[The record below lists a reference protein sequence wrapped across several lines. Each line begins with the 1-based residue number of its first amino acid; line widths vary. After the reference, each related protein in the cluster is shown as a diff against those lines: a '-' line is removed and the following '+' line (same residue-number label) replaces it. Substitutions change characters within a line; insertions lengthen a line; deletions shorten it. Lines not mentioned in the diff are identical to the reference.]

1 MASTNGSGSN
11 AKKAAFEAAY
21 TALKAGKQPSQA
33 EINKI
38 YNQALNQTNKN
49 AGAAVQNTHYSAV
62 DKATEWGNYRSAAK
76 ETPASAIPNTHYSV
90 TNNWINR
97 DKNQLAT
104 ATTPLDDGRTTQQKY
119 DDAKKAYDSYI
130 GSEERKQ
137 SQNKVNLQTAI
148 QQLFNVAGG
157 PTSDALM
164 GSRNMPSV
172 PEDAKEK
179 ELSATV
185 EHYRK
190 QLQAEEDQR
199 VMAADLKEL
208 ESWSE
213 EDRNNL
219 VRYIAERDQ
228 HAYNALNP
236 TLGTQFDTYNLN
248 PIVEKYGIGKV
259 RQMAESLQRS
269 QNAEMTTK
277 AEEAAR
283 DTANERPWLGGTLGS
298 LASVGAN
305 LAGAYTGP
313 LGYVVEAGQR
323 TGRYSTLDPNNIGN
337 LPSVYGQTVRSEVAQ
352 NIQGEDENT
361 NWLRQLAALG
371 YQGGMSALDSAARI
385 AASGGSAGISAALAS
400 SGAFGNGLRQYS
412 QQGASPEQAVAMA
425 LTSAGLEYITEKL
438 PTEKVLKMF
447 QKGNTKGAVREVLKQ
462 AFLVEPTSEEVN
474 LFAGVAAEAL
484 ILGDKSSTKQK
495 TGELIANGMS
505 YEEAQTQIYKELWNE
520 ALQTYAVSAF
530 SGGIISAGAS
540 VIGNAVNSSQQQETP
555 QQAVPAAPVAQQPQ
569 NFVEA
574 TGEQLAKR
582 MPEPEPPA
590 PLTEDQQHV
599 ENAIAELL
607 GVNNEQKNTA
617 SDEAVMMQNQEESTS
632 VNTDPDVHTPQEQ
645 AVINA
650 YQDSVDK
657 DLVDYVQLV
666 KENPGK
672 KLPRYP
678 LNPVDDRAANDIQR
692 LTGIDVR
699 GNKTEIEPR
708 TIEHILKRHGENG
721 KANSSMRD
729 VNDIGR
735 IQYVIDNYDTMEHG
749 GTTGAY
755 RYQDSDGKQVHAQTV
770 LIKKKVNG
778 TYFVVEAVPDTK
790 KKTLYVL
797 SAYMS
802 KNGQKETA
810 SSLVGDAEAYRYTS
824 ETKAKSDTVF
834 NNSIS
839 ESKTEV
845 KGTGAAEQNF
855 SGKAQYQDLLYE
867 GNVQRDRPG
876 DVRPMEVPKTDTYNR
891 NVSEFVGNA
900 YGAAVTP
907 DKMANEIESL
917 VQEGALGF
925 DRRGN
930 QDALN
935 DAAKEIEKRGTSSV
949 RNQIT
954 RNIANGK
961 IVDGDIEKAMLL
973 YANLANKNGIRAQ
986 ESAAEILVDLTTM
999 AHMTGRNLQLFKLL
1013 RRMTPEGQ
1021 LMAINQTVQRNV
1033 ENMKRKG
1040 LVKEDYQ
1047 AQMDPQ
1053 LIQEYKKAAKENA
1066 RAVSQEQKEV
1076 SAERMQEIQQAIFAA
1091 EAAKMPAT
1099 FKAKWDAWRYMSML
1113 GNAKT
1118 QVRNLVGNLAFM
1130 PYKTA
1135 KDKMAAIFEK
1145 ALPKEQR
1152 TKAIGT
1158 DFGLLTWAKADAK
1171 TTDINNA
1178 LKYSAK
1184 IGDDVTSSQFAED
1197 RKVFNSKALDSV
1209 RKFVEKVPQAGDMV
1223 FKNDYYAR
1231 SLASFLKARGY
1242 NAEAI
1247 NSGKVSETVLAE
1259 ARGYAIQETMKATF
1273 NDSNAFSDAIAS
1285 IGRKN
1290 TDNVW
1295 SKVLNVAAEGILPFR
1310 RTPANIAVRFA
1321 EYSPAGLAKGVWD
1334 MATKVR
1340 RGDLSASAAIDQ
1352 ISAGLTGTGVMAL
1365 GFFLAKGIAG
1375 VKITGSG
1382 TDEDEKRQGHQDYAV
1397 EFSIDGQEYSYK
1409 IDWAAPA
1416 NLPLFVGAN
1425 IYKAMEE
1432 AGTDTDVSTF
1442 TSILHSMG
1450 TMFDPML
1457 SLSCLSSLN
1466 DLVEGIRYAPEGE
1479 ALYSAAADIA
1489 TSYFMQGIPA
1499 LARQTYQA
1507 TQENKQSTF
1516 ANSEDK
1522 TIRELQK
1529 IGAQIPFVGAEFQ
1542 TDKVNAW
1549 GETETTESGWERALN
1564 TYFNPGTYKKI
1575 SDDPV
1580 ELELN
1585 RLNEAQV
1592 ESVSP
1597 PTTDKTV
1604 SYTDTTG
1611 QKHDDMRLTE
1621 EQYQTLATTQGQ
1633 TAKKLLDK
1641 LVKSKDYK
1649 VLTDTQKAA
1658 TVNAVYEYAAE
1669 AGKKAAL
1676 PDYYSNAAGWIK
1688 DAVADPMGA
1697 VVKRVVEA
1705 DLSDAMG
1712 ALTNAWKDK
1721 KTDAEAK
1728 ADLEKAYQVY
1738 SDMSKPVQK
1747 EIREN
1752 ASGRLGYFL
1761 KAMENGI
1768 AADTFTDLY
1777 KFYWQTNESNR
1788 KAGEKAQQ
1796 WAFKLER
1803 AQENGE
1809 ITAAQKN
1816 MLKDSM
1822 TFFQMVPAETEK
1834 FDELSTS
1841 GLSATDA
1848 QSTVRSVNNLIPETG
1863 YKQVRD
1869 IQKLEAIVQMT
1880 LSENDKVSAMKVYM
1894 TDSQEE
1900 KLDTVLG
1907 MGYSAE
1913 DYTQIYRIVD
1923 AYTSGT
1929 GKKARTIEYL
1939 QTEYGI
1945 SYATAKKLYE
1955 VFK

>member
-1 MASTNGSGSN
+1 MAKIATDKVTEQIRKAQADAIRKAPSLAEASAENVIKKTLMPAKEAE
-11 AKKAAFEAAY
+11 AKKLYLAEEEGRKKAQENAAKQVKPAVPAAY
-21 TALKAGKQPSQA
+21 KMRQDPETAPVIAD
-33 EINKI
+33 
-38 YNQALNQTNKN
+38 T
-49 AGAAVQNTHYSAV
+49 
-62 DKATEWGNYRSAAK
+62 
-76 ETPASAIPNTHYSV
+76 
-90 TNNWINR
+90 
-97 DKNQLAT
+97 
-104 ATTPLDDGRTTQQKY
+104 RTTQQKF
-119 DDAKKAYDSYI
+119 DDAQKAYDDYM

-137 SQNKVNLQTAI
+137 TLGKVNLQTAI

-164 GSRNMPSV
+164 GSASAPSA
-172 PEDAKEK
+172 PQDPKER
-179 ELSATV
+179 ELNATV
-185 EHYRK
+185 EHYRQ
-190 QLQAEEDQR
+190 QLEAEENQR
-199 VMAADLKEL
+199 VMDANLKEL

-219 VRYIAERDQ
+219 NRYIAERDQ
-228 HAYNALNP
+228 HAYNSLNP
-236 TLGTQFDTYNLN
+236 TIGPQFDTYNLN
-248 PIVEKYGIGKV
+248 PIVEKYGLGKV
-259 RQMAESLQRS
+259 RQMAEAVQRS
-269 QNAEMTTK
+269 KNAEYTAMV
-277 AEEAAR
+277 EEAAKN
-283 DTANERPWLGGTLGS
+283 TANERPWLGGTAGSIASIGTNLVGS
-298 LASVGAN
+298 LAA
-305 LAGAYTGP
+305 P
-313 LGYVVEAGQR
+313 LSYAVELGQR
-323 TGRYSTLDPNNIGN
+323 TGQFSTLDPNNLGN
-337 LPSVYGQTVRSEVAQ
+337 LPSVFGETVRSEVAQ
-352 NIQGEDENT
+352 NIRGDEEST
-361 NWLRQLAALG
+361 NWLRKLAALG
-371 YQGGMSALDSAARI
+371 YQGGMSALDSGARLL
-385 AASGGSAGISAALAS
+385 ASGGSSGISSAIAA

-412 QQGASPEQAVAMA
+412 QQGAAPAQAAAMA

-438 PTEKVLKMF
+438 PTEKVLSMF
-447 QKGNTKGAVREVLKQ
+447 KKGSTKGAVREVLKQ

-474 LFAGVAAEAL
+474 LFAGVAAETV
-484 ILGDKSSTKQK
+484 ILGDKSSAKQQI
-495 TGELIANGMS
+495 GEMVANGMS
-505 YEEAQTQIYKELWNE
+505 YEDAQAQYYKGLWKEA
-520 ALQTYAVSAF
+520 AQTYAVSSI
-530 SGGIISAGAS
+530 SGGLSSAGAT
-540 VIGNAVNSSQQQETP
+540 VFGNAVNGNQPTSTVDEKTR
-555 QQAVPAAPVAQQPQ
+555 AQQII
-569 NFVEA
+569 ETTA
-574 TGEQLAKR
+574 ADLAKNA
-582 MPEPEPPA
+582 PATPPA
-590 PLTEDQQHV
+590 EPLTVGQQLV
-599 ENAIAELL
+599 NNAAAELF

-617 SDEAVMMQNQEESTS
+617 SDEAVMMQNQDESTS

-657 DLVDYVQLV
+657 DLVDYVELV

-802 KNGQKETA
+802 KNGQKETVP
-810 SSLVGDAEAYRYTS
+810 SLVGDAEAYRYTP

-839 ESKTEV
+839 ESEKEV

-867 GNVQRDRPG
+867 GNVQRDRQG

-900 YGAAVTP
+900 YGAAVTS
-907 DKMANEIESL
+907 DRMANEIESL

-1033 ENMKRKG
+1033 ESMKRTG
-1040 LVKEDYQ
+1040 QVKKDYEPQ
-1047 AQMDPQ
+1047 LDPQ
-1053 LIQEYKKAAKENA
+1053 LIQEYEKAAKENA
-1066 RAVSQEQKEV
+1066 RAVSEEQKEI

-1130 PYKTA
+1130 PYKTV

-1158 DFGLLTWAKADAK
+1158 DFDLLAWAKADAK

-1184 IGDDVTSSQFAED
+1184 LGDDVTSAQFAENK
-1197 RKVFNSKALDSV
+1197 KVFDSKALDGL
-1209 RKFVEKVPQAGDMV
+1209 RKFVEKVPQAGDMI

-1259 ARGYAIQETMKATF
+1259 ARGYAIQEAMKATF
-1273 NDSNAFSDAIAS
+1273 NDCNAFSDAIANLRYKDPDTAWKKAINIAGES
-1285 IGRKN
+1285 
-1290 TDNVW
+1290 
-1295 SKVLNVAAEGILPFR
+1295 ILPFR
-1310 RTPANIAVRFA
+1310 RTPANIIARFE
-1321 EYSPAGLAKGVWD
+1321 EYSPLGIINTVYKAAKHI
-1334 MATKVR
+1334 KN
-1340 RGDLSASAAIDQ
+1340 GDASAASVID
-1352 ISAGLTGTGVMAL
+1352 SLASTFTGTGAFLL
-1365 GFFLAKGIAG
+1365 GIALAKGIG
-1375 VKITGSG
+1375 NFKITGSG

-1425 IYKAMEE
+1425 LYKAWSASGEDVDISKMSELIH
-1432 AGTDTDVSTF
+1432 AFGTSF
-1442 TSILHSMG
+1442 EPI
-1450 TMFDPML
+1450 L
-1457 SLSCLSSLN
+1457 SLSCMSSFN
-1466 DLVEGIRYAPEGE
+1466 DLFEGARYARQGE
-1479 ALYSAAADIA
+1479 ALYSVATDIA
-1489 TSYFMQGIPA
+1489 TSYLTQAIPA
-1499 LARQTYQA
+1499 LLRQTYQA
-1507 TQENKQSTF
+1507 TQETKQTTF
-1516 ANSEDK
+1516 ANSEDA
-1522 TIRELQK
+1522 TTRDLQK

-1549 GETETTESGWERALN
+1549 GETETTESGWMRALN
-1564 TYFNPGTYKKI
+1564 SYFNPGTLKEI

-1580 ELELN
+1580 EKELN

-1592 ESVSP
+1592 ENVSP

-1633 TAKKLLDK
+1633 TAKRLLDK
-1641 LVKSKDYK
+1641 LIKSKDYK
-1649 VLTDTQKAA
+1649 VMTDSQKAA
-1658 TVNAVYEYAAE
+1658 AVNAVYEYAAE

-1676 PDYYSNAAGWIK
+1676 PDYYSNAAGWIGEAEEDPVNSIIHRGTRSILDDAIKNTANALSKGWQVSTAAKQDLDRLYDAYEDMSEDAKKQILDDALSETARYLEIRSQGIDTKQYLDVTK
-1688 DAVADPMGA
+1688 DIKSLQEQEGYSEIRPAQNYTAIAENDSLTEVQKTAIMKAYMVDYNPNQKSPNTTELKYEYMLESGYSNKDYALAYDIYSHEAHVGGEGTADRTRARMREELG
-1697 VVKRVVEA
+1697 
-1705 DLSDAMG
+1705 LSQS
-1712 ALTNAWKDK
+1712 
-1721 KTDAEAK
+1721 EAK
-1728 ADLEKAYQVY
+1728 A
-1738 SDMSKPVQK
+1738 
-1747 EIREN
+1747 
-1752 ASGRLGYFL
+1752 
-1761 KAMENGI
+1761 
-1768 AADTFTDLY
+1768 LY
-1777 KFYWQTNESNR
+1777 KLFHGS
-1788 KAGEKAQQ
+1788 
-1796 WAFKLER
+1796 
-1803 AQENGE
+1803 
-1809 ITAAQKN
+1809 
-1816 MLKDSM
+1816 
-1822 TFFQMVPAETEK
+1822 
-1834 FDELSTS
+1834 
-1841 GLSATDA
+1841 
-1848 QSTVRSVNNLIPETG
+1848 
-1863 YKQVRD
+1863 YKPW
-1869 IQKLEAIVQMT
+1869 KE
-1880 LSENDKVSAMKVYM
+1880 
-1894 TDSQEE
+1894 
-1900 KLDTVLG
+1900 
-1907 MGYSAE
+1907 
-1913 DYTQIYRIVD
+1913 
-1923 AYTSGT
+1923 
-1929 GKKARTIEYL
+1929 
-1939 QTEYGI
+1939 
-1945 SYATAKKLYE
+1945 
-1955 VFK
+1955 

>member
-1 MASTNGSGSN
+1 MAGINSIRKADERKAQAEAVRRAPAGTAITPKYIYDEGQKILAENET
-11 AKKAAFEAAY
+11 KKAEQGNTQKTESLYEKTQRHAAF
-21 TALKAGKQPSQA
+21 A
-33 EINKI
+33 ENVFKPV
-38 YNQALNQTNKN
+38 Q
-49 AGAAVQNTHYSAV
+49 QNTAV
-62 DKATEWGNYRSAAK
+62 PEDN
-76 ETPASAIPNTHYSV
+76 
-90 TNNWINR
+90 
-97 DKNQLAT
+97 
-104 ATTPLDDGRTTQQKY
+104 RTTQQKY
-119 DDAKKAYDSYI
+119 DDAKKAYDSYLASDEYNQKLNRI
-130 GSEERKQ
+130 GKR
-137 SQNKVNLQTAI
+137 
-148 QQLFNVAGG
+148 
-157 PTSDALM
+157 LM
-164 GSRNMPSV
+164 R
-172 PEDAKEK
+172 DDTKTR
-179 ELSATV
+179 ELNATV

-219 VRYIAERDQ
+219 DRYIAERDQ

-236 TLGTQFDTYNLN
+236 TLDTQFDTYNLN
-248 PIVEKYGIGKV
+248 PIVEKYGVGKV

-269 QNAEMTTK
+269 QNAETTAK
-277 AEEAAR
+277 AEETAK
-283 DTANERPWLGGTLGS
+283 DTANERPWIGGIVGS

-352 NIQGEDENT
+352 NIQGEEENT
-361 NWLRQLAALG
+361 NWLRKLAALG
-371 YQGGMSALDSAARI
+371 YQGVMSAADSGARML
-385 AASGGSAGISAALAS
+385 ASGGSAGISAALAS
-400 SGAFGNGLRQYS
+400 SGAFSNGLRQYS

-484 ILGDKSSTKQK
+484 ILGDKNSKSQQV
-495 TGELIANGMS
+495 GELIANGMS
-505 YEEAQTQIYKELWNE
+505 YDEAQAQVYKELWNE

-530 SGGIISAGAS
+530 SGLASSGGAAI
-540 VIGNAVNSSQQQETP
+540 IGNAVNGNQQQETP
-555 QQAVPAAPVAQQPQ
+555 QQDAPADSEALVTEQPQ

-574 TGEQLAKR
+574 TGEQLAQQ
-582 MPEPEPPA
+582 MPKPEEPA
-590 PLTEDQQHV
+590 PLTEGQQHM
-599 ENAIAELL
+599 ENAVATTIQQGAEESSIKDQIRNNQDALNKLEPVASIITPKGFSEMTKTERKNWVIKKLRPTNYEVDRKGFGIIKFAEKQLKSAFNYLKRGSVEEAAFEALPYVLENGTEIATHPKHKGREYGTVTIAAPVVINGTRGNMAVIVKQTTDNFYKVHRILTPDGAVFDL
-607 GVNNEQKNTA
+607 SEKTNEAGPSLAGESPETGSLATPINPA
-617 SDEAVMMQNQEESTS
+617 SDS
-632 VNTDPDVHTPQEQ
+632 
-645 AVINA
+645 I
-650 YQDSVDK
+650 
-657 DLVDYVQLV
+657 
-666 KENPGK
+666 
-672 KLPRYP
+672 
-678 LNPVDDRAANDIQR
+678 IQ
-692 LTGIDVR
+692 
-699 GNKTEIEPR
+699 
-708 TIEHILKRHGENG
+708 
-721 KANSSMRD
+721 
-729 VNDIGR
+729 
-735 IQYVIDNYDTMEHG
+735 
-749 GTTGAY
+749 
-755 RYQDSDGKQVHAQTV
+755 
-770 LIKKKVNG
+770 
-778 TYFVVEAVPDTK
+778 
-790 KKTLYVL
+790 
-797 SAYMS
+797 SADM
-802 KNGQKETA
+802 
-810 SSLVGDAEAYRYTS
+810 D
-824 ETKAKSDTVF
+824 
-834 NNSIS
+834 
-839 ESKTEV
+839 V

-876 DVRPMEVPKTDTYNR
+876 DVRPMEVPKKDTYNR
-891 NVSEFVGNA
+891 NVSKFVGNA
-900 YGAAVTP
+900 YGAAVTS

-917 VQEGALGF
+917 AQEGALGF

-986 ESAAEILVDLTTM
+986 ESAAEIMVDLTTM

-1047 AQMDPQ
+1047 AQLDPE
-1053 LIQEYKKAAKENA
+1053 LLHEYEQAAKERENA
-1066 RAVSQEQKEV
+1066 ETEEQRQE
-1076 SAERMQEIQQAIFAA
+1076 AEETMQETEAAIFAA
-1091 EAAKMPAT
+1091 AAAKMPAT

-1135 KDKMAAIFEK
+1135 KDKMAAVFEK

-1158 DFGLLTWAKADAK
+1158 DFGLLSWAKADAK
-1171 TTDINNA
+1171 STDVKNA

-1184 IGDDVTSSQFAED
+1184 LGDDVTSAQFAED
-1197 RKVFNSKALDSV
+1197 RQVFNSKALDSV

-1247 NSGKVSETVLAE
+1247 NSGKASETVLAE
-1259 ARGYAIQETMKATF
+1259 ARGYAIQEAMKATF

-1340 RGDLSASAAIDQ
+1340 RGDLSAAAAIDQ

-1432 AGTDTDVSTF
+1432 AGADTEVSTF

-1450 TMFDPML
+1450 TMFEPML
-1457 SLSCLSSLN
+1457 SLSCMSSLN
-1466 DLVEGIRYAPEGE
+1466 DLVEGVRYAPEGE
-1479 ALYSAAADIA
+1479 ALYSVAADIA

-1522 TIRELQK
+1522 AVRELQK

-1564 TYFNPGTYKKI
+1564 AYFNPGTHKKI

-1585 RLNEAQV
+1585 RLKEAQV
-1592 ESVSP
+1592 ENVSP

-1611 QKHDDMRLTE
+1611 QKHNDMRLTE

-1676 PDYYSNAAGWIK
+1676 SDYYSNAAGWISGAESDPVNAVIRKGTQSVLESVVNNTVAAITKGWEVTEASKK
-1688 DAVADPMGA
+1688 DMDSAFDSFEKLSEENRQALLDTITGDTLKYLEIRSGGVNTGDYLD
-1697 VVKRVVEA
+1697 VVE
-1705 DLSDAMG
+1705 DVKK
-1712 ALTNAWKDK
+1712 LT
-1721 KTDAEAK
+1721 
-1728 ADLEKAYQVY
+1728 
-1738 SDMSKPVQK
+1738 
-1747 EIREN
+1747 
-1752 ASGRLGYFL
+1752 
-1761 KAMENGI
+1761 
-1768 AADTFTDLY
+1768 
-1777 KFYWQTNESNR
+1777 
-1788 KAGEKAQQ
+1788 
-1796 WAFKLER
+1796 
-1803 AQENGE
+1803 
-1809 ITAAQKN
+1809 
-1816 MLKDSM
+1816 
-1822 TFFQMVPAETEK
+1822 
-1834 FDELSTS
+1834 
-1841 GLSATDA
+1841 
-1848 QSTVRSVNNLIPETG
+1848 PETG
-1863 YKQVRD
+1863 YENVREN
-1869 IQKLEAIVQMT
+1869 QKREAIANSDLDSKTIDVI
-1880 LSENDKVSAMKVYM
+1880 MKAYM
-1894 TDSQEE
+1894 TDYDPEDDSPDKTELRYE
-1900 KLDTVLG
+1900 YARKELG
-1907 MGYSAE
+1907 LSPKQYAK
-1913 DYTQIYRIVD
+1913 
-1923 AYTSGT
+1923 AYTVQANG
-1929 GKKARTIEYL
+1929 GKKAEKIEAWMEQGYSEGEATVLYYL
-1939 QTEYGI
+1939 FAGSGSNAIDVVSWYNAQ
-1945 SYATAKKLYE
+1945 
-1955 VFK
+1955 

>member
-1 MASTNGSGSN
+1 M
-11 AKKAAFEAAY
+11 
-21 TALKAGKQPSQA
+21 L
-33 EINKI
+33 
-38 YNQALNQTNKN
+38 
-49 AGAAVQNTHYSAV
+49 
-62 DKATEWGNYRSAAK
+62 
-76 ETPASAIPNTHYSV
+76 
-90 TNNWINR
+90 
-97 DKNQLAT
+97 
-104 ATTPLDDGRTTQQKY
+104 
-119 DDAKKAYDSYI
+119 
-130 GSEERKQ
+130 
-137 SQNKVNLQTAI
+137 
-148 QQLFNVAGG
+148 
-157 PTSDALM
+157 
-164 GSRNMPSV
+164 
-172 PEDAKEK
+172 
-179 ELSATV
+179 
-185 EHYRK
+185 
-190 QLQAEEDQR
+190 
-199 VMAADLKEL
+199 
-208 ESWSE
+208 
-213 EDRNNL
+213 
-219 VRYIAERDQ
+219 
-228 HAYNALNP
+228 
-236 TLGTQFDTYNLN
+236 
-248 PIVEKYGIGKV
+248 
-259 RQMAESLQRS
+259 
-269 QNAEMTTK
+269 
-277 AEEAAR
+277 
-283 DTANERPWLGGTLGS
+283 
-298 LASVGAN
+298 
-305 LAGAYTGP
+305 
-313 LGYVVEAGQR
+313 
-323 TGRYSTLDPNNIGN
+323 
-337 LPSVYGQTVRSEVAQ
+337 
-352 NIQGEDENT
+352 
-361 NWLRQLAALG
+361 
-371 YQGGMSALDSAARI
+371 
-385 AASGGSAGISAALAS
+385 ASGGSAGISAALAS
-400 SGAFGNGLRQYS
+400 SGAFSNGLRQYS
-412 QQGASPEQAVAMA
+412 QQGASPEQAAAMA
-425 LTSAGLEYITEKL
+425 LTNAGLEYITEKL
-438 PTEKVLKMF
+438 PTEKVLSMF
-447 QKGNTKGAVREVLKQ
+447 KKGNTKNVVREVLTQ

-474 LFAGVAAEAL
+474 LFAGVAAETL
-484 ILGDKSSTKQK
+484 ILGDKSSKSQRV
-495 TGELIANGMS
+495 GELIANGMS
-505 YEEAQTQIYKELWNE
+505 YEEAQAQVWKELWNE
-520 ALQTYAVSAF
+520 AAQTYAVSAI
-530 SGGIISAGAS
+530 SGGFSSAGAT
-540 VIGNAVNSSQQQETP
+540 VLGNAVNGNPQTETP

-574 TGEQLAKR
+574 TGEQLAQQ

-708 TIEHILKRHGENG
+708 AIEHILKRHGENG

-876 DVRPMEVPKTDTYNR
+876 DVRPMEVPKTDTYKR
-891 NVSEFVGNA
+891 SVSEFVGNA

-973 YANLANKNGIRAQ
+973 YANLANKNGMRAQ

-1047 AQMDPQ
+1047 AQLDPE
-1053 LIQEYKKAAKENA
+1053 LLHEYEQSAKERENA
-1066 RAVSQEQKEV
+1066 ETEEQRQE
-1076 SAERMQEIQQAIFAA
+1076 AEETMQETEAAIFAA

-1130 PYKTA
+1130 PYKTV

-1158 DFGLLTWAKADAK
+1158 DFGLLAWAKNDAK
-1171 TTDINNA
+1171 KTDINNA

-1209 RKFVEKVPQAGDMV
+1209 RKFVEKVPQAGDMI

-1231 SLASFLKARGY
+1231 TLASFLKARGY
-1242 NAEAI
+1242 KAADIQNGTINEA
-1247 NSGKVSETVLAE
+1247 VLAE
-1259 ARGYAIQETMKATF
+1259 ARGYAIQEAMKATF
-1273 NDSNAFSDAIAS
+1273 NDCNAFSDAIANLRYKDPDTAWKKAINIAGES
-1285 IGRKN
+1285 
-1290 TDNVW
+1290 
-1295 SKVLNVAAEGILPFR
+1295 ILPFR
-1310 RTPANIAVRFA
+1310 RTPANIIARFE
-1321 EYSPAGLAKGVWD
+1321 EYSPLGIINTVYKAAKHI
-1334 MATKVR
+1334 KN
-1340 RGDLSASAAIDQ
+1340 GDASAASVID
-1352 ISAGLTGTGVMAL
+1352 SLASTFTGTGAFLL
-1365 GFFLAKGIAG
+1365 GIALAKGIG
-1375 VKITGSG
+1375 NFKITGSG

-1425 IYKAMEE
+1425 LYKAWSASGEDVDISKMSELIH
-1432 AGTDTDVSTF
+1432 AFGTSF
-1442 TSILHSMG
+1442 EPI
-1450 TMFDPML
+1450 L
-1457 SLSCLSSLN
+1457 SLSCMSSFN
-1466 DLVEGIRYAPEGE
+1466 DLFEGARYARQGE
-1479 ALYSAAADIA
+1479 ALYSAATDIA
-1489 TSYFMQGIPA
+1489 TSYLTQAIPA
-1499 LARQTYQA
+1499 LLRQTYQA
-1507 TQENKQSTF
+1507 TQENKQTTF
-1516 ANSEDK
+1516 ANSEDA
-1522 TIRELQK
+1522 TIRDLQK

-1564 TYFNPGTYKKI
+1564 AYFNPGTYKKI

-1585 RLNEAQV
+1585 RLKEAQV
-1592 ESVSP
+1592 ENVSP

-1611 QKHDDMRLTE
+1611 QKHNDMRLTE

-1649 VLTDTQKAA
+1649 VLTDGQKAA
-1658 TVNAVYEYAAE
+1658 TINAVYEYAAE

-1676 PDYYSNAAGWIK
+1676 PDYYSNAAGWISGAESDPVNAVIRKGTQSVLESVVNNTVAAITNGWEVTEASKK
-1688 DAVADPMGA
+1688 DMDSAFDSFKKLSEENRQALLDTITGDALKYLEIRSGGVNTGDYLD
-1697 VVKRVVEA
+1697 VVE
-1705 DLSDAMG
+1705 DVKK
-1712 ALTNAWKDK
+1712 LT
-1721 KTDAEAK
+1721 
-1728 ADLEKAYQVY
+1728 
-1738 SDMSKPVQK
+1738 
-1747 EIREN
+1747 
-1752 ASGRLGYFL
+1752 
-1761 KAMENGI
+1761 
-1768 AADTFTDLY
+1768 
-1777 KFYWQTNESNR
+1777 
-1788 KAGEKAQQ
+1788 
-1796 WAFKLER
+1796 
-1803 AQENGE
+1803 
-1809 ITAAQKN
+1809 
-1816 MLKDSM
+1816 
-1822 TFFQMVPAETEK
+1822 
-1834 FDELSTS
+1834 
-1841 GLSATDA
+1841 
-1848 QSTVRSVNNLIPETG
+1848 PETG
-1863 YKQVRD
+1863 YENEREN
-1869 IQKLEAIVQMT
+1869 QKREAIANSDLDSKTIDVI
-1880 LSENDKVSAMKVYM
+1880 MKAYM
-1894 TDSQEE
+1894 TDYDPEDDSPDKTELRYE
-1900 KLDTVLG
+1900 YARKELG
-1907 MGYSAE
+1907 LSPKQYAK
-1913 DYTQIYRIVD
+1913 
-1923 AYTSGT
+1923 AYTVQAND
-1929 GKKARTIEYL
+1929 GKKAEMIEAWMEQGYSEGEATVLYYL
-1939 QTEYGI
+1939 FAGRGSNAIDVVSWYNAQ
-1945 SYATAKKLYE
+1945 
-1955 VFK
+1955 